1 MARLQAGTS
10 LPSLALAGQRLRLA
24 ILLTFVILVGELLG
38 GYFANSLALL
48 ADAGH
53 IFADLFALSLSLFA
67 VRQMQRPS
75 DRYMTFGYHRV
86 GVLVALINALTLL
99 AITGAIFWGAANR
112 FRDPPDVE
120 GGLTLGVAAIGLAV
134 NGVVMGLLWQ
144 HRATSLNVRS
154 AFLHVAGDFLGSM
167 AVILSAVVILAT
179 AWFWVDPI
187 ASVIIGGIIAFG
199 AWRIIREGVAILMEA
214 APAELNVEEVA
225 MALVSVP
232 GVEDVHDL
240 HVWSIAPGLHAL
252 SCHVR
257 MEDQPIS
264 QGDEILMRVNDI
276 LSSRFSIAHSTIQ
289 METLECDPNA
299 LFCCLPMN
307 QESRRKRGSSSDRSK
322 IL

>member
-1 MARLQAGTS
+1 MARLQAGTP

-144 HRATSLNVRS
+144 HRATSLNVPPFPQHQVS
-154 AFLHVAGDFLGSM
+154 FPENLGS
-167 AVILSAVVILAT
+167 LSLSPGILAKT
-179 AWFWVDPI
+179 SLGSD
-187 ASVIIGGIIAFG
+187 ST
-199 AWRIIREGVAILMEA
+199 
-214 APAELNVEEVA
+214 
-225 MALVSVP
+225 
-232 GVEDVHDL
+232 
-240 HVWSIAPGLHAL
+240 
-252 SCHVR
+252 
-257 MEDQPIS
+257 
-264 QGDEILMRVNDI
+264 
-276 LSSRFSIAHSTIQ
+276 SSFLANKH
-289 METLECDPNA
+289 
-299 LFCCLPMN
+299 
-307 QESRRKRGSSSDRSK
+307 RS
-322 IL
+322 